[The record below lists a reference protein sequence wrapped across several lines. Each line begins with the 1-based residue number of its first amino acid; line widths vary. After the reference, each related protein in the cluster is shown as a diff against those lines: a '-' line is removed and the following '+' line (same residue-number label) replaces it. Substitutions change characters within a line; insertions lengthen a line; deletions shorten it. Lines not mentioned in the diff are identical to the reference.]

1 MNNLL
6 GLVDFDGLLY
16 HASKET
22 LEDSIFSLKDRV
34 NNIIEKTNCD
44 FWAGF
49 VGGEKCFRYDIFPQY
64 KANRTQAKPKWYR
77 TLKAWSIE
85 EYNLNICNGFESDDA
100 VNYWNNIDLCI
111 DTDFER
117 IETRDT
123 FESALQ
129 ICNDEKY
136 DGFLFDSLCK
146 VICSPD
152 KDILENISGR
162 HFNYSYKLLDKNNLD
177 SVEKGW
183 FVNTTDEEA
192 EFNKWKQVLKG
203 DSADGVSGLP
213 GIGEVKAIKILQE
226 SILAYSL
233 NTLSKYI
240 DFYQNEASGIYE
252 FQKNYRLLHILKD
265 NDDFMRE
272 VGHLPEFPKINKVNK
287 VVKEV
292 IDF

>member
-6 GLVDFDGLLY
+6 ALVDFDGLLY
-16 HASKET
+16 QASKET
-22 LEDSIFSLKDRV
+22 IEESIISLKDRV

-49 VGGEKCFRYDIFPQY
+49 VGGEKCFRYNIFPQY
-64 KANRTQAKPKWYR
+64 KANRTQPKPKWYK
-77 TLKAWSIE
+77 TLKAWAIE
-85 EYNLNICNGFESDDA
+85 EYNLNVCNGYESDDA
-100 VNYWNNIDLCI
+100 VSYWKNVKLYQYASGHIYTELDEYKGELRLELN
-111 DTDFER
+111 
-117 IETRDT
+117 
-123 FESALQ
+123 Q
-129 ICNDEKY
+129 I
-136 DGFLFDSLCK
+136 
-146 VICSPD
+146 ICSPD
-152 KDILENISGR
+152 KDILENISSK
-162 HFNYSYKLLDKNNLD
+162 HFNYTYKVLDKNNPD

-213 GIGEVKAIKILQE
+213 GIGEVKAVKILQD
-226 SILAYSL
+226 SPLAYSL

-252 FQKNYRLLHILKD
+252 FQKNYRLLHILE
-265 NDDFMRE
+265 NDEDFLRE
-272 VGHLPEFPKINKVNK
+272 CNKLPEFPKINKVNK

>member
-6 GLVDFDGLLY
+6 VLVDFDGLLY

-22 LEDSIFSLKDRV
+22 LEESIFSLKDRV

-49 VGGEKCFRYDIFPQY
+49 VGGEKCFRYDISSQY
-64 KANRTQAKPKWYR
+64 KSNRTQPKPKWYK

-85 EYNLNICNGFESDDA
+85 EYNLNVCNGFESDDA
-100 VNYWNNIDLCI
+100 VSYWSNKKLYQYSSGHIYTELDEFTGL
-111 DTDFER
+111 EL
-117 IETRDT
+117 
-123 FESALQ
+123 SA
-129 ICNDEKY
+129 I
-136 DGFLFDSLCK
+136 
-146 VICSPD
+146 ICSPD
-152 KDILENISGR
+152 KDILENISGK

-213 GIGEVKAIKILQE
+213 GIGEVKAIKILQD
-226 SILAYSL
+226 SNLAYNL

-252 FQKNYRLLHILKD
+252 FQKNYRLLHILE
-265 NDDFMRE
+265 NDEDFIRE
-272 VGHLPEFPKINKVNK
+272 CGKLPEFPKINKVNK
-287 VVKEV
+287 IVKEV